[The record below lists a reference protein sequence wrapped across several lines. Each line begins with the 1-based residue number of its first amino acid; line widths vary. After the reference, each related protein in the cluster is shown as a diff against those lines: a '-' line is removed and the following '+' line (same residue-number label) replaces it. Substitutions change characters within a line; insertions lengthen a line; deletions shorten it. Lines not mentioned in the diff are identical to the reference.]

1 MSVEML
7 KSFKLTPQH
16 VKLIGRTHMHNGTRW
31 LALSGS
37 GIEFSFYG
45 KKAEITIVGDQIA
58 TSGINEARIAIE
70 VNGQRVVDEIVT
82 EKMKTY
88 SIFANAVNE
97 IVALNEVRQENLF
110 EDIPE
115 EMSEG
120 GSEDREVTVRIIKL
134 SEAAMSTVGITDIK
148 VDGVDGIKATPARA
162 RKIEFIGDSITCGYG
177 VDASHAESPFTTGTE
192 DVTKAYA
199 YVTAQKLD
207 ADYSMVSYSGY
218 GIISGYTENDQKL
231 TTHIL
236 PHYYNKFAKSEGLLN
251 ETVNPL
257 TIAWNFN
264 EFTPDLI
271 VINLGTNDDSYTK
284 DHPERQGEYEQHY
297 GLFLKQVR
305 ANNPHAKILCTLGI
319 MGDRLFPYVERA
331 VATYSNETGDTNI
344 ATMKFEVQLPEDGF
358 GADWHPSTTT
368 HRKAANKLTSHV
380 QNLMG
385 WD

>member
-1 MSVEML
+1 MSVEIL
-7 KSFKLTPQH
+7 KSLKLTPQH
-16 VKLIGRTHMHNGTRW
+16 VKLIGRTHMHNDTRW

-58 TSGINEARIAIE
+58 ASGINEARIAIE
-70 VNGQRVVDEIVT
+70 VNGQRVVDELLT

-88 SIFANAVNE
+88 SIFANGTKGIAN
-97 IVALNEVRQENLF
+97 QSQ
-110 EDIPE
+110 DKK
-115 EMSEG
+115 
-120 GSEDREVTVRIIKL
+120 VTVRVIKL
-134 SEAAMSTVGITDIK
+134 SEAAMSTVGIADIK
-148 VDGVDGIKATPARA
+148 VDAVNGIEATPARI

-192 DVTKAYA
+192 DVTKAFA
-199 YVTAQKLD
+199 YLTAQKLE

-218 GIISGYTENDQKL
+218 GIISGYSENDQKL

-236 PHYYNKFAKSEGLLN
+236 PHYYDKVAKSEGHFN

-257 TIAWNFN
+257 TIPWNFN

-284 DHPERQGEYEQHY
+284 DHPERQADYEHHY
-297 GLFLKQVR
+297 SLFLKQVR
-305 ANNPHAKILCTLGI
+305 ANNHHAKILCTLGI
-319 MGDRLFPYVERA
+319 MGDRLFPFVERA
-331 VATYSNETGDTNI
+331 VASYTKETGDTNI
-344 ATMKFEVQLPEDGF
+344 DTMKFEVQLPEDGF

-368 HRKAANKLTSHV
+368 HLKAANKLTKHI
-380 QNLMG
+380 QHLMD
-385 WD
+385 WN

>member
-1 MSVEML
+1 
-7 KSFKLTPQH
+7 
-16 VKLIGRTHMHNGTRW
+16 MHNDTRW

-70 VNGQRVVDEIVT
+70 VNGQRVVDELVT

-88 SIFANAVNE
+88 SIFANDENE
-97 IVALNEVRQENLF
+97 IEGRNEDRRENSSKNSSKGG
-110 EDIPE
+110 
-115 EMSEG
+115 SEGRSDG
-120 GSEDREVTVRIIKL
+120 GSEDREVTVRVIKL
-134 SEAAMSTVGITDIK
+134 SEAAMSTVGIADIK
-148 VDGVDGIKATPARA
+148 VDANDGIKATPART

-192 DVTKAYA
+192 DVTKAFA
-199 YVTAQKLD
+199 YLTAQKLD

-236 PHYYNKFAKSEGLLN
+236 PHYYDKVAKSEGYFH
-251 ETVNPL
+251 ETVNPVS
-257 TIAWNFN
+257 IPWNFN
-264 EFTPDLI
+264 EFTPDLV

-284 DHPERQGEYEQHY
+284 DHPERQADYEQHY
-297 GLFLKQVR
+297 VLFLKQVR
-305 ANNPHAKILCTLGI
+305 ANNPLAKILCTLGI
-319 MGDRLFPYVERA
+319 MGDRLFPFVERA
-331 VATYSNETGDTNI
+331 VAAYSNETGDINI

-368 HRKAANKLTSHV
+368 HRKAADKLTSHI

>member
-1 MSVEML
+1 
-7 KSFKLTPQH
+7 
-16 VKLIGRTHMHNGTRW
+16 MHNDTRW

-70 VNGQRVVDEIVT
+70 VNGQRVVDELVT

-88 SIFANAVNE
+88 SIFANDSNE
-97 IVALNEVRQENLF
+97 NQSEDKRENSIDDRT
-110 EDIPE
+110 EH
-115 EMSEG
+115 

-134 SEAAMSTVGITDIK
+134 SEAAMSTVGIAEIK
-148 VDGVDGIKATPARA
+148 VDGIDGIKATPVRT

-192 DVTKAYA
+192 DVTKAFA
-199 YVTAQKLD
+199 YLTAQKLG

-236 PHYYNKFAKSEGLLN
+236 PHYYDKVAKSEGLLN

-257 TIAWNFN
+257 SIPWNFN

-284 DHPERQGEYEQHY
+284 DHPERQADYEQHY
-297 GLFLKQVR
+297 RLFLKQVR

-331 VATYSNETGDTNI
+331 VAAYSKETGDTNL
-344 ATMKFEVQLPEDGF
+344 ATMKFDVQFPEDGF

-368 HRKAANKLTSHV
+368 HRKATNKLTSHI
-380 QNLMG
+380 QTLMG
-385 WD
+385 WN

>member
-1 MSVEML
+1 
-7 KSFKLTPQH
+7 
-16 VKLIGRTHMHNGTRW
+16 MHHDIRW

-45 KKAEITIVGDQIA
+45 KRAEITIVGDQIA

-70 VNGQRVVDEIVT
+70 VNGQRVVDELVT

-88 SIFANAVNE
+88 SIFANDANE
-97 IVALNEVRQENLF
+97 IEDQYGDKRQNSIEQRTEDRIEDRTEDRTEVRT
-110 EDIPE
+110 
-115 EMSEG
+115 EG
-120 GSEDREVTVRIIKL
+120 GSEDREVTVRVIKL
-134 SEAAMSTVGITDIK
+134 SEAAMSTVGIADIK
-148 VDGVDGIKATPARA
+148 VDSVDGIKATPARA

-192 DVTKAYA
+192 DVTKAFA
-199 YVTAQKLD
+199 YLTAQKLN

-236 PHYYNKFAKSEGLLN
+236 PDYYNKFAKSEGLLN

-257 TIAWNFN
+257 SIPWNFS

-284 DHPERQGEYEQHY
+284 DHPERQADYEQHY
-297 GLFLKQVR
+297 VLFLKQVR

-331 VATYSNETGDTNI
+331 VAAYSNETGDTNVT
-344 ATMKFEVQLPEDGF
+344 TMKFEVQLPEDGF

-368 HRKAANKLTSHV
+368 HRKAANKLTSHI
-380 QNLMG
+380 QNLIG